1 MGLDLCVKFV
11 KIFNKYPRWFSN
23 QTNLGNCP
31 SLKDEELLKFV
42 AWDKQYWQYCILI
55 FNWSGANKLCL
66 HFYKRGSGEEEWDI
80 QDYWWN
86 SSSSVLQA
94 ETWQIAIVAS
104 WCLSLDSA
112 RREGW
117 GPHIMV
123 CRAIPQ
129 RGHPPPTLDKRERNV
144 AVCCY
149 YIHCS
154 PSNTLGNFKNF
165 LERQDIFKTSL
176 TFEKAVSSLNGH
188 WTLLTEY
195 SHKIRVEGSNPGWT
209 SETPYILS
217 RNFLEQ
223 SPLSAQDIPGSCC
236 Q

>member
-23 QTNLGNCP
+23 QANLGNCP

-94 ETWQIAIVAS
+94 ETWRIAIVAS

-129 RGHPPPTLDKRERNV
+129 RGHPPPTLDKRERGMWLCV
-144 AVCCY
+144 AIIFIVPPLILWGTSRISLKGKIFLKHHLLLKKQY
-149 YIHCS
+149 L
-154 PSNTLGNFKNF
+154 PSTDTELCWLNKATRFVWRGVILDEHQKHH
-165 LERQDIFKTSL
+165 
-176 TFEKAVSSLNGH
+176 TF
-188 WTLLTEY
+188 
-195 SHKIRVEGSNPGWT
+195 
-209 SETPYILS
+209 
-217 RNFLEQ
+217 
-223 SPLSAQDIPGSCC
+223 
-236 Q
+236 